1 VNVLLDLDG
10 TLTDPREGITRC
22 ILHALA
28 ALDRPLPPVEEL
40 LHWIGPPLHDS
51 FRDFLGGDDALAR
64 RAVGHYRERFA
75 DIGLYEN
82 AVYPGIERA
91 LDHLVA
97 RGSRL
102 YLATAK
108 PEVYALRI
116 VAHFGLHSR
125 LQGVFGSRLDGGLT
139 DKAELIAY
147 ILDRTGADA
156 AETVMVGDRRH
167 DMVGARAND
176 VRPIGVG
183 WGYGTHR
190 ELREASA
197 SSILD
202 APSELATL
210 STSALVQ
217 GVSRQ

>member
-22 ILHALA
+22 IRHALTV
-28 ALDRPLPPVEEL
+28 LDRPVPPVSEL
-40 LHWIGPPLHDS
+40 LTWIGPPLHDS
-51 FRDFLGGDDALAR
+51 FRDLFDGDDALAR

-75 DIGLYEN
+75 GTGLYEN

-91 LDHLVA
+91 LDRLVG

-102 YLATAK
+102 VLATAK

-116 VAHFGLHSR
+116 VAHFGLDSR

-139 DKAELIAY
+139 DKAELIAH
-147 ILDRTGADA
+147 ILNRTGADA

-190 ELREASA
+190 ELREAGA
-197 SSILD
+197 GSILD

-210 STSALVQ
+210 STSALAQ